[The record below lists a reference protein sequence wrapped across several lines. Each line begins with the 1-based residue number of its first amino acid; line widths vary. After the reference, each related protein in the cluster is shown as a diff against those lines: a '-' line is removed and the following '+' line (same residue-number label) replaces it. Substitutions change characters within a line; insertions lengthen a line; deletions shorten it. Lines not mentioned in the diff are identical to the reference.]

1 MSLNNNFKY
10 RPDIDGIRAIA
21 VLMVLAVHASPAS
34 LPNGFVGVD
43 LFFVI
48 SGYLITSILCR
59 ELSEERFSIRD
70 FYVRRINRIFP
81 ALLVVLAFCLIIG
94 PWVMYPSEYAPL
106 SKSAF
111 FSAIFVANVHF
122 YLESGYWDVASK
134 LKPLLHL
141 WSLGVEEQFYLLWPL
156 ILLATIRTKR
166 SLVAACLAVIVLS
179 LAVNLVLTSR
189 NQPAAFY
196 LPFGRFWELSAG
208 GLLACIQ
215 WTRNSVF
222 GASRPAVEVGW
233 HLRNSAGWLGL
244 GLLLATQ
251 CFPINPGK
259 FPGFYAIVVVL
270 GAVLILLAGPD
281 AWINRKVLS
290 NPAMVYVG
298 KLSYP
303 LYLWHW
309 PLLVFGRL
317 LGDGHLSSSH
327 RNIAVLASVV
337 LAALT
342 YHGVERQLI
351 SHISRKRVLATVLGV
366 LMTLTG
372 LLAYLGQNGILTPS
386 AASHINSPLENYEKP
401 QIISRGKIHLLGD
414 SNAGHFHYG
423 LSLLYGDRVEV
434 TAVPGWPYLEGVKYR
449 DDFIPHY
456 EHKGSPDLTERA
468 LQYIESDAE
477 TRLVILSTAY
487 LMYFPSDNLRSVES
501 AVPGETSAQA
511 YEKGLRRTI
520 KRLLAKDKRV
530 LLVKSI
536 PTYPMLSTVMA
547 CSSEVR
553 PPWRLRPANCE
564 RSRELVESE
573 RREYDTMVAR
583 VIHGLEGVT
592 VFDTL
597 NDLCDSQ
604 SCYVNRNGVQMY
616 IDSGH
621 FTTAGS
627 QIMGAALG
635 RLAEEILTK

>member
-1 MSLNNNFKY
+1 VSLNNNFKY

-21 VLMVLAVHASPAS
+21 VLMVLVVHAYPAS

-59 ELSEERFSIRD
+59 ELTQGSFSIRD

-81 ALLVVLAFCLIIG
+81 ALLLVLIFCLFIG
-94 PWVMYPSEYAPL
+94 PWILYPTEFGSL

-111 FSAIFVANVHF
+111 FSTLFAANVHF

-166 SLVAACLAVIVLS
+166 SLVAVCLAVIFLS
-179 LAVNLVLTSR
+179 LTVNLVITSK

-215 WTRNSVF
+215 WTRNSMT
-222 GASRPAVEVGW
+222 GKSRPGTGVDPRLRSGAV
-233 HLRNSAGWLGL
+233 WLGI

-251 CFPINPGK
+251 FFPINPGK
-259 FPGFYAIVVVL
+259 FPGSYAIVVVF

-281 AWINRKVLS
+281 AWLNRKVLS
-290 NPAMVYVG
+290 SPAMVYVG

-327 RNIAVLASVV
+327 RNTAVLASVV
-337 LAALT
+337 LAAFT
-342 YHGVERQLI
+342 YHGVERQLLRRV
-351 SHISRKRVLATVLGV
+351 SRKGVLASVLGV
-366 LMTLTG
+366 LMAITG
-372 LLAYLGQNGILTPS
+372 LLAYLGLSGLLTPS
-386 AASHINSPLENYEKP
+386 AASRINAPLDSYEKP
-401 QIISRGKIHLLGD
+401 NIVSHGKVHLLGD

-434 TAVPGWPYLEGVKYR
+434 TAVPGWPYLDGVKYR
-449 DDFIPHY
+449 DDFTPHY
-456 EHKGSPDLTERA
+456 EHKGSPELTERA
-468 LQYIESDAE
+468 LQRIEADAE
-477 TRLVILSTAY
+477 IRLVILSTAY

-501 AVPGETSAQA
+501 VVPMETSAQA

-520 KRLLAKDKRV
+520 KRLLAKDKKV
-530 LLVKSI
+530 LLVKSV

-553 PPWRLRPANCE
+553 PPLRLRPTSCE
-564 RSRELVESE
+564 RPRKLVETE
-573 RREYDTMVAR
+573 RREYDAMVAR
-583 VIHGLEGVT
+583 VINGLDGVS
-592 VFDTL
+592 VYDTL

-604 SCYVNRNGVQMY
+604 ICYVNRNGVQMY

-635 RLAEEILTK
+635 RLVEEALVK